1 MSWLILWPVGIVIF
15 IVFIIIAVNLRKVV
29 STNEVHI
36 LQKGKRTIIK
46 GKDFEE
52 WNVYYNFPQWMPWF
66 GVSVTKLPLYVFD
79 IKLEKYQAYDNGK
92 IPFDVDVTAFFI
104 IKDPELAAKRVAD
117 FEELKLQLKEIVKWS
132 IRKTLSQYDIQEIM
146 EARGDLATKF
156 YEEIT
161 QAVKEWWV
169 DLKNI
174 EFMDIIDAEWFEVI
188 RNLLEKKR
196 KAIESDSKNEVA
208 RKNRDI
214 EIVEAQAK
222 KEAEVKRIENEKEAK
237 LAQIEADKLTR
248 TQEVEKEKLIRLQEE
263 ESKKQIFEKQKETK
277 QKELD
282 IKLLE
287 EEREAEIQ
295 KVKEII
301 DAEKSKEI
309 DIKNAEAKARTIE
322 LDAEARARAVELD
335 AEAKQGAVEKEWL
348 AKAKSID
355 YIGTAEAKNKMEMAK
370 ALNMFSQTTLEY
382 LTQELNLKYNT
393 KVDLEKAKALEKAD
407 IKVISTGA
415 NGDEGMNSFMDL
427 FTSKGG
433 ANVWAMVE
441 SFKNTVW
448 EEKFNEIAKKA
459 INITKKKS

>member
-1 MSWLILWPVGIVIF
+1 
-15 IVFIIIAVNLRKVV
+15 
-29 STNEVHI
+29 
-36 LQKGKRTIIK
+36 
-46 GKDFEE
+46 
-52 WNVYYNFPQWMPWF
+52 
-66 GVSVTKLPLYVFD
+66 
-79 IKLEKYQAYDNGK
+79 
-92 IPFDVDVTAFFI
+92 
-104 IKDPELAAKRVAD
+104 
-117 FEELKLQLKEIVKWS
+117 
-132 IRKTLSQYDIQEIM
+132 M
-146 EARGDLATKF
+146 EARWDLATKF

-208 RKNRDI
+208 KRDRDV
-214 EIVEAQAK
+214 EIVGAQAK

-248 TQEVEKEKLIRLQEE
+248 TQEVAKEKMIRLQEE
-263 ESKKQIFEKQKETK
+263 DSKREIFEKQKETK

-282 IKLLE
+282 IRLLE

-301 DAEKSKEI
+301 DAEKAKEI
-309 DIKNAEAKARTIE
+309 DIKNAEAKARAIE
-322 LDAEARARAVELD
+322 IDAEARARAVELD
-335 AEAKQGAVEKEWL
+335 AKAKQGAVEKEWI

-355 YIGTAEAKNKMEMAK
+355 YIGTAEAKNKLEMAK
-370 ALNMFSQTTLEY
+370 ALNAFSQVTLQY

-407 IKVISTGA
+407 VKVISTGS
-415 NGDEGMNSFMDL
+415 NGDEGINSFMDL
-427 FTSKGG
+427 FSSKGG
-433 ANVWAMVE
+433 ANVGAMIE

-448 EEKFNEIAKKA
+448 EDKFNEIAQKA
-459 INITKKKS
+459 IKITKKKD